1 MEIVTGYGGKAHI
14 TAEDWAELNRGIMGT
29 DSYVFDVGRKFESE
43 LVSNNLLKIYDG
55 CGLIQGRQFVI
66 PAGQSDE
73 ITIENGTQ
81 GEKRIDLIVAR
92 YSKNED
98 TKIET
103 VEIVL
108 IKGVSAETD
117 PQVPEGTNGNIR
129 AGDLTADMPLYEVEL
144 DGINVTEVRKVFKMC
159 VTNADLSNSISQLN
173 ANSIE
178 EIGQVGV
185 SHYIKYRD
193 GRLEQWGY
201 ISISY
206 TDGYG
211 TIKFP
216 VPFTGNKDTDYFL
229 FAQSKYVN
237 TGYPNELLSA
247 QKISL
252 TNAYLYSRQADGKKT
267 ETHQVDWMARG
278 RWK

>member
-1 MEIVTGYGGKAHI
+1 MAVQEIDLGSV
-14 TAEDWAELNRGIMGT
+14 
-29 DSYVFDVGRKFESE
+29 
-43 LVSNNLLKIYDG
+43 
-55 CGLIQGRQFVI
+55 QGPQGPQG
-66 PAGQSDE
+66 PAGP
-73 ITIENGTQ
+73 Q
-81 GEKRIDLIVAR
+81 GPTGA
-92 YSKNED
+92 
-98 TKIET
+98 TGPQGP
-103 VEIVL
+103 
-108 IKGVSAETD
+108 KGDKGERGEQGPQGIPGEMAEA
-117 PQVPEGTNGNIR
+117 PSIGANGNWYIGERDTGILADVDR
-129 AGDLTADMPLYEVEL
+129 ALAKKIVKSTEISEEGFIM
-144 DGINVTEVRKVFKMC
+144 DGKTCSE
-159 VTNADLSNSISQLN
+159 ALAQLN